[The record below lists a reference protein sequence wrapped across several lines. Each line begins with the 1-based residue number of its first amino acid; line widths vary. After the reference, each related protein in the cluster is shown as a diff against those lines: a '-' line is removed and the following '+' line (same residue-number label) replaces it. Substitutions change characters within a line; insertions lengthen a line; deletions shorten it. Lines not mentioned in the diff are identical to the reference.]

1 MAKLLPKPILF
12 NKGIKYEYFRDSG
25 PGGQNVNK
33 VSTAVRLRFNI
44 INSASLP
51 ASMKERLMKLAGSR
65 LTQDGEIIIEAK
77 RHRTQEQ
84 NRVEAESRFLDLL
97 HKAMIPLKPRHPSH
111 PTNASRLRR
120 VESKKHHGLIKSHR
134 IKEKHEF

>member
-1 MAKLLPKPILF
+1 MAKLLPKPTLF
-12 NKGIKYEYFRDSG
+12 NKEIKYEYFRDSG

-77 RHRTQEQ
+77 RYRTQEQ
-84 NRVEAESRFLDLL
+84 NRVEAERRFLDLIQI
-97 HKAMIPLKPRHPSH
+97 AMVPPKLRHPSH
-111 PTNASRLRR
+111 PTKASRLRR
-120 VESKKHHGLIKSHR
+120 LESKKHHGLIKSRR
-134 IKEKHEF
+134 IKEKPEY